1 MTFSSLLVANR
12 GEIALRIIR
21 AARAAGL
28 RTVAVYS
35 DADADAPH
43 VRAAD
48 AAERIGPAP
57 AAQSYLSIPALLA
70 AARRSG
76 AEAVH
81 PGYGFLSERSSFARA
96 CRRCRVGLRRPTG
109 GRDRADGPKRHRPT
123 RRSAGRGAGAAGGGG
138 RERTGGGRT
147 GRPRHRRDRL
157 PVAGQGGSGRRR
169 EGHADRPGC
178 GRPAGRARGRPA
190 RGRRRVRRRH
200 PLGGK
205 VCRTRPAHRGT
216 DPGRHPRQCRA
227 PFRAGL
233 LGAATPPEGD
243 RGGAGG
249 GHLGPGPGRRHRVPR
264 SDWPGRSAT
273 STPAPSNSWS
283 AARTRTCWR

>member
-1 MTFSSLLVANR
+1 MTFSTLLVANR

-57 AAQSYLSIPALLA
+57 AAQSYLSIPALVA

-81 PGYGFLSERSSFARA
+81 PGYGFLSERSSFAQGLRRRRA
-96 CRRCRVGLRRPTG
+96 GLRRPAG
-109 GRDRADGPKRHRPT
+109 GRDRADGPQRHRPAGGG
-123 RRSAGRGAGAAGGGG
+123 AGRGAGVAGGGG
-138 RERTGGGRT
+138 RQRAAGGRP
-147 GRPRHRRDRL
+147 GRPRHRRDRVS
-157 PVAGQGGSGRRR
+157 VAGQGGRGRRR
-169 EGHADRPGC
+169 EGDADRPGG

-200 PLGGK
+200 PAGGK
-205 VCRTRPAHRGT
+205 VCRARSAHRGA
-216 DPGRHPRQCRA
+216 DPGRHARQCGA

-249 GHLGPGPGRRHRVPR
+249 GHLGPGPGRRHQLRGPAGPAGR
-264 SDWPGRSAT
+264 LRQRRHRRIPGQR
-273 STPAPSNSWS
+273 
-283 AARTRTCWR
+283 R